1 VEKLVGVLI
10 GIVLVVPAGAEATP
24 GAAGLLGS
32 AARLSGLKARH
43 PVATARVSAA
53 RYDRLLQLAR
63 NRDYPPALRDVDSRL
78 YERLGLT
85 TWSATASSASRA
97 WYDLRA
103 RKLVLRASPSAGRT
117 RVVYELVRALIDQ
130 NFGLRRMLG
139 LRARDRDRALA
150 AAAIV
155 DGTAALAS
163 GLRADPLR
171 GTALDRFLQL
181 DYSAGV
187 GPGRALAAQLRYLG
201 GRRAL
206 ASALRTFPQTTEQL
220 LHVDKFLE
228 RERALPVKLVEEVGD
243 LRLSGAQTFGELD
256 VRNLLRAFDIAD
268 AVQAGDGWGGG
279 RLAAYVKPSGETVAA
294 LVLRWDSPEDA
305 EQWRAITPAY
315 VQAAFPGATVSECP
329 PLDGCWSASSE
340 IAVTTIDRTSVIVSG
355 PGAAG
360 LAAALSNPQLQP

>member
-1 VEKLVGVLI
+1 MLLVPG
-10 GIVLVVPAGAEATP
+10 GAEATP

-32 AARLSGLKARH
+32 AARLSGLKARR

-53 RYDRLLQLAR
+53 RYDRLLQVAR
-63 NRDYPPALRDVDSRL
+63 NRDYPKALRDVDSRL
-78 YERLGLT
+78 YQRLGLT
-85 TWSATASSASRA
+85 TRSATSSASRA

-103 RKLVLRASPSAGRT
+103 RKLVLRASPRAGRT
-117 RVVYELVRALIDQ
+117 RVVYELVRALVDQ
-130 NFGLRRMLG
+130 NFRVARMLG

-150 AAAIV
+150 AAGIV
-155 DGTAALAS
+155 DGAAALAS

-187 GPGRALAAQLRYLG
+187 GPGRVLAAQLRYLG

-243 LRLSGAQTFGELD
+243 LRLSSSQTFGELD

-268 AVQAGDGWGGG
+268 AVQAADGWGGG
-279 RLAAYVKPSGETVAA
+279 RLAAYVTPSGQTVAA

-305 EQWRAITPAY
+305 EQWRTITPAY
-315 VQAAFPGATVSECP
+315 VQAAFPSASVSECP
-329 PLDGCWSASSE
+329 PLDRCWSSSSE
-340 IAVTTIDRTSVIVSG
+340 IAATTIDRTSVIVSG
-355 PGAAG
+355 PGAAA